1 MSETGQLSDL
11 EVELYRALLTMPGST
26 LAQIAE
32 NLGRGADDLDK
43 PAATLA
49 DMGLLRADVGDSFL
63 AISPMLAEA
72 TVLGAEDLE
81 LGARRASVEARRNA
95 IRGLVPDWN
104 ETLSSTVQEVAV
116 DVLSDQTAIAN
127 VLMHYADRCQNEL
140 LSVAP
145 GRLPTTRIDGRTRIA
160 NLYSLRRGIKT
171 RALYQHTA
179 LRDRASRSYL
189 NELADNGAKIRF
201 ASSVPGRS
209 LVVDRDVALLPI
221 PTAEVGRH
229 GLAVVREPNVIA
241 WVVATFEQLW
251 AEASP
256 LEDVI
261 HQQRDETELDHTR
274 AAILRLMA
282 EGEKDEAISRRL
294 SISVRTCRRHIADY
308 MAQVG
313 ATSRFQAGVI
323 AARAGHTDNQRVSN
337 PMTIKA
343 GNHDNWYLSAHRAI
357 AVAAESTTQDG
368 TWKLSAAMLPWATN
382 ASVITPIVFC
392 ASLVP

>member
-1 MSETGQLSDL
+1 MGESGQLSDL
-11 EVELYRALLTMPGST
+11 EVQLYRALLEHPGQTIDELAVST
-26 LAQIAE
+26 RVA
-32 NLGRGADDLDK
+32 GDLD
-43 PAATLA
+43 PADSLDKAVAALM
-49 DMGLLRADVGDSFL
+49 DMGLVRAGARD
-63 AISPMLAEA
+63 AIFAVSPMLAEA

-81 LGARRASVEARRNA
+81 LGARRASLEARRNA

-104 ETLSSTVQEVAV
+104 AALGGEVHDVAV
-116 DVLSDQTAIAN
+116 DVISDQNAIAN

-160 NLYSLRRGIKT
+160 NIYSLRRGIKT

-179 LRDRASRSYL
+179 LRDRATRAYL
-189 NELADNGAKIRF
+189 NELAENGAKIRF

-221 PTAEVGRH
+221 PTNEQGRH

-251 AEASP
+251 AEAAP
-256 LEDVI
+256 LEEVI
-261 HQQRDETELDHTR
+261 NHQRDETELDQTR

-323 AARAGHTDNQRVSN
+323 AARAGHTDN
-337 PMTIKA
+337 P
-343 GNHDNWYLSAHRAI
+343 
-357 AVAAESTTQDG
+357 
-368 TWKLSAAMLPWATN
+368 
-382 ASVITPIVFC
+382 
-392 ASLVP
+392 VPG

>member
-1 MSETGQLSDL
+1 MSESGQLGDL
-11 EVELYRALLTMPGST
+11 EVALYRAALNQTPSV
-26 LAQIAE
+26 LADLAVAV
-32 NLGRGADDLDK
+32 GVPVDDLDK
-43 PAATLA
+43 PTAALV
-49 DMGLLRADVGDSFL
+49 DMGLLRQLDDDRYAAV
-63 AISPMLAEA
+63 SPMLAEA

-95 IRGLVPDWN
+95 IRSLVPEWN
-104 ETLSSTVQEVAV
+104 ATLTAGTAESSVEVI
-116 DVLSDQTAIAN
+116 SDQSAIAN
-127 VLMHYADRCQNEL
+127 VLMHFADRCQQEL

-160 NLYSLRRGIKT
+160 NFYSLRRGIKT

-179 LRDRASRSYL
+179 LRDRATRSYL
-189 NELADNGAKIRF
+189 YELAENGAKIRF

-209 LVVDRDVALLPI
+209 LVVDREVALLPI
-221 PTAEVGRH
+221 PTVEDGRH
-229 GLAVVREPNVIA
+229 GLAVVREPNVVA
-241 WVVATFEQLW
+241 WVIATFEQLW

-256 LEDVI
+256 LEEVI
-261 HQQRDETELDHTR
+261 HHERDETELDQTR

-323 AARAGHTDNQRVSN
+323 AARSGHADN
-337 PMTIKA
+337 P
-343 GNHDNWYLSAHRAI
+343 
-357 AVAAESTTQDG
+357 
-368 TWKLSAAMLPWATN
+368 
-382 ASVITPIVFC
+382 SVF
-392 ASLVP
+392 

>member
-1 MSETGQLSDL
+1 MGDTGQLGDV
-11 EVELYRALLTMPGST
+11 EVRLYCALLANPGKRVPEIAAELS
-26 LAQIAE
+26 LAVGDI
-32 NLGRGADDLDK
+32 DK
-43 PAATLA
+43 PLAALL
-49 DMGLLRADVGDSFL
+49 DFGLLRPAGEDAYL
-63 AISPMLAEA
+63 AVSPMLAEA

-95 IRGLVPDWN
+95 IRSLVPDWN
-104 ETLSSTVQEVAV
+104 TARTGAVQDVAV
-116 DVLSDQTAIAN
+116 DVVSDQTAIAN

-145 GRLPTTRIDGRTRIA
+145 GRVPSTRVDGRTRVA
-160 NLYSLRRGIKT
+160 NIYSARRGIKT

-179 LRDRASRSYL
+179 LRDRATRSYL
-189 NELADNGAKIRF
+189 NELAENGAKIRF

-209 LVVDRDVALLPI
+209 LVVDREVALLPI
-221 PTAEVGRH
+221 PTDDPGRH

-251 AEASP
+251 AEAAP

-261 HQQRDETELDHTR
+261 HHQRDETELDATR

-294 SISVRTCRRHIADY
+294 AISVRTCRRHIADY
-308 MAQVG
+308 MTQVG

-323 AARAGHTDNQRVSN
+323 AARAGHT
-337 PMTIKA
+337 
-343 GNHDNWYLSAHRAI
+343 
-357 AVAAESTTQDG
+357 ES
-368 TWKLSAAMLPWATN
+368 
-382 ASVITPIVFC
+382 PI
-392 ASLVP
+392 PN

>member
-1 MSETGQLSDL
+1 MTDNGQLGDL
-11 EVELYRALLTMPGST
+11 EVELYRLLLTQPGST
-26 LAQIAE
+26 LAQLAS
-32 NLGRGADDLDK
+32 NLGHTPGDLDK
-43 PAATLA
+43 PAASLV
-49 DMGLLRADVGDSFL
+49 DMGLLRTDIGDSFT
-63 AISPMLAEA
+63 AVSPMLAEA

-104 ETLSSTVQEVAV
+104 ESLSSTVQEVAV

-189 NELADNGAKIRF
+189 NELADNGARIRF

-221 PTAEVGRH
+221 PTAEAGRH

-261 HQQRDETELDHTR
+261 HHQRDETELDHTR

-323 AARAGHTDNQRVSN
+323 AARAGHTDS
-337 PMTIKA
+337 PSP
-343 GNHDNWYLSAHRAI
+343 G
-357 AVAAESTTQDG
+357 
-368 TWKLSAAMLPWATN
+368 
-382 ASVITPIVFC
+382 
-392 ASLVP
+392 